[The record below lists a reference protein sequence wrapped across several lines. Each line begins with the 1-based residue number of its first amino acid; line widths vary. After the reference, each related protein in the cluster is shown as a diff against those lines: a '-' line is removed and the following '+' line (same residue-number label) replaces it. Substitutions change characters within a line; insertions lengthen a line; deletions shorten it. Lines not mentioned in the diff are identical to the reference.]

1 MCEDTDDVSRVLAS
15 GTNVYVTFVERK
27 TGNDEIFFNRSTNN
41 GGTIQPIVQIS
52 NNAKISL
59 IPMVTTVGANVYV
72 TWQDATPGKYD
83 IFDIRSDDNGS
94 TWKAIQNLSN
104 NAGTSTHGQI
114 DG

>member
-1 MCEDTDDVSRVLAS
+1 
-15 GTNVYVTFVERK
+15 
-27 TGNDEIFFNRSTNN
+27 
-41 GGTIQPIVQIS
+41 
-52 NNAKISL
+52 
-59 IPMVTTVGANVYV
+59 MVTTVGANVYV